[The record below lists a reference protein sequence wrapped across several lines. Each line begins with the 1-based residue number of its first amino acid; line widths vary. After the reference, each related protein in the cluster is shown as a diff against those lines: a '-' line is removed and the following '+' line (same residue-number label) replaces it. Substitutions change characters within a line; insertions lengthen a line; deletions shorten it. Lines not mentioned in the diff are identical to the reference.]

1 MNINNVS
8 TEDILESINKGFMIQ
23 KPKKGETE
31 ILKVTKE
38 HFFYRIGSENSKKVS
53 LEEISWALEKL
64 KSDGYFKRG
73 EYEKAFPKI
82 SKSNPCNFTS
92 IGGVLVTLGY
102 AAYEDKGK
110 YIVLSE

>member
-1 MNINNVS
+1 MTINNVS
-8 TEDILESINKGFMIQ
+8 TEDIIKSINKGTMIQ

-31 ILKVTKE
+31 ILKVTNE
-38 HFFYRIGSENSKKVS
+38 HFYYRIGSKNSKKVS

-64 KSDGYFKRG
+64 KNDGYFKRA
-73 EYEKAFPKI
+73 EYEKAFTKI

-102 AAYEDKGK
+102 ATYEEKGK
-110 YIVLSE
+110 YSVLSE